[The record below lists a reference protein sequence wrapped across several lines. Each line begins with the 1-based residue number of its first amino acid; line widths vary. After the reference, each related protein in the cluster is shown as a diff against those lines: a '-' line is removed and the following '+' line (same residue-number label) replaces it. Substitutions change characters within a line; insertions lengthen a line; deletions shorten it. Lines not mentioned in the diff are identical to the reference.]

1 MVLFRNKLGSAAALS
16 LIIKISCEEK
26 NLMSIF
32 KLAFGVLIVMVSGVI
47 QAYAIDQS
55 ICEPGSKVVLHPNGS
70 LMSCVLKA
78 DYNANEIICKEK
90 RSISF
95 YADGQLQTCDLAKSA
110 KVSGQD
116 CKEFAPIGFY
126 PDGKFKSCIKT
137 TD

>member
-1 MVLFRNKLGSAAALS
+1 
-16 LIIKISCEEK
+16 
-26 NLMSIF
+26 MSRV

-47 QAYAIDQS
+47 QAYALDQS

-78 DYNANEIICKEK
+78 DFNANDIICKEK

-116 CKEFAPIGFY
+116 CKEFDPIGFY